1 MKNRKKLINT
11 AFGIVVV
18 ALFITGYLLS
28 WNFAKKPLN
37 ESQFDLYEKIAQDI
51 YEQRDQSIVEAP
63 DGVLVEKT
71 ATSIT
76 VKSSFG
82 YTGKVEAKLRNGELV
97 FTRTSGTAESV
108 CMSTILGAAFVFIFI
123 LCYAFVSTIHETIT
137 EKKNKSK

>member
-76 VKSSFG
+76 VK
-82 YTGKVEAKLRNGELV
+82 
-97 FTRTSGTAESV
+97 
-108 CMSTILGAAFVFIFI
+108 
-123 LCYAFVSTIHETIT
+123 
-137 EKKNKSK
+137 